1 MMDYVFNVTLCI
13 AVLSDRIQENTR
25 DWVNLVQHCLFGD
38 ATRHGDWS
46 MYDSMPVIFPMNTQ
60 AIARLAVSVANR
72 TLVKSPEM
80 MHLKVLLHVSH
91 MYRHFAAEQ
100 ALDALCAPC
109 VLLSVLRHKLVEF
122 KLFLVRLHVCSP
134 MIVGCAGKASEF
146 YRDSLE
152 FRQVVNFPHMK
163 V

>member
-1 MMDYVFNVTLCI
+1 MHDSVSIVFTMD
-13 AVLSDRIQENTR
+13 
-25 DWVNLVQHCLFGD
+25 
-38 ATRHGDWS
+38 
-46 MYDSMPVIFPMNTQ
+46 TQ
-60 AIARLAVSVANR
+60 TITSLAVPVANR
-72 TLVKSPEM
+72 TLIKPPEVM
-80 MHLKVLLHVSH
+80 NLKVLLHVAH
-91 MYRHFAAEQ
+91 MYGHFAAQQ

-146 YRDSLE
+146 YRDSLLE
-152 FRQVVNFPHMK
+152 LKQVVNFPHMK

>member
-1 MMDYVFNVTLCI
+1 
-13 AVLSDRIQENTR
+13 
-25 DWVNLVQHCLFGD
+25 
-38 ATRHGDWS
+38 
-46 MYDSMPVIFPMNTQ
+46 MPIIFPMDTQ
-60 AIARLAVSVANR
+60 AIASLAVSVANR
-72 TLVKSPEM
+72 TLVKPPEVM
-80 MHLKVLLHVSH
+80 NLKMLLHISH

-100 ALDALCAPC
+100 ALDALCAPR

-122 KLFLVRLHVCSP
+122 KLFLVRLHVSSP

-152 FRQVVNFPHMK
+152 FGQVVNFPHMK